1 MKKYFFGIIAVIIAT
16 GSVAFTK
23 VQKANKKDLATYTF
37 RYKPTSDFTQNSV
50 QTNNNWES
58 GIAGCGGSLDACT
71 MEVTDT
77 YTHLDGTKRVL
88 NTTGNV
94 INIVA
99 TGSGSDFQPNP
110 SASTGVQSATNQ
122 N

>member
-1 MKKYFFGIIAVIIAT
+1 MKRYIFGIIAVVLAIGA
-16 GSVAFTK
+16 VAFTK
-23 VQKANKKDLATYTF
+23 AEKASKENLATFTF

-50 QTNNNWES
+50 QNQNNWES
-58 GIAGCGGSLDACT
+58 GTAGCGGSLDACT
-71 MEVTDT
+71 MEVTDI
-77 YTHLDGTKRVL
+77 YTHLEGTKRVL

-99 TGSGSDFQPNP
+99 SGSGSDYKPNP